1 MAVID
6 PALVKQLRERTGA
19 GMMDCKKAL
28 ERHDGDLEK
37 AADWLREQGSAVAA
51 KKAGREAAD
60 GLIGSYIHA
69 GGKIGVLV
77 EVNCETDF
85 VARNPEVQTLVKD
98 LAMHVAGTPTTP
110 QYISR
115 KDIPESALTD
125 ARARFTEEAKQSGK
139 PDKVIAQ
146 IVQGRIDKFSA
157 EISLLDQPF
166 IKDPTVTIEAL
177 ITEKVAKIGE
187 RISVRRFIRYKLGE
201 DL

>member
-1 MAVID
+1 MSSVD

-37 AADWLREQGSAVAA
+37 AADWLREQGASVAA
-51 KKAGREAAD
+51 KKAGREAGD

-85 VARNPEVQTLVKD
+85 VARNLEFQTLVKD
-98 LAMHVAGTPTTP
+98 LAMHIAGTPTTP
-110 QYISR
+110 QCISR
-115 KDIPESALTD
+115 KDIPERALTG
-125 ARARFTEEAKQSGK
+125 ARERFTEEAKQSGK

-146 IVQGRIDKFSA
+146 IVQGRLDKFSA

-166 IKDPTVTIEAL
+166 IKDPTVTIETL
-177 ITEKVAKIGE
+177 ITEKIAKIGE

-201 DL
+201 DI

>member
-1 MAVID
+1 MATVD

-37 AADWLREQGSAVAA
+37 AADWLREQGAAVAA
-51 KKAGREAAD
+51 KKAGREAGD

-85 VARNPEVQTLVKD
+85 VARNPEFQTLVKD
-98 LAMHVAGTPTTP
+98 LAMHIAGTPTTP
-110 QYISR
+110 QCISR
-115 KDIPESALTD
+115 KDIPESALTG
-125 ARARFTEEAKQSGK
+125 ARERFTEEAKQSGK

-166 IKDPTVTIEAL
+166 IKDPTVTIDAL

-201 DL
+201 DI